1 MNWLK
6 RFDHHIF
13 KKSLNFSPVSLT
25 NRWMKRISV
34 SGNGGMVWI
43 MIAAMLITFDATR
56 QIGLQCIFALVVTTA
71 IGEGFLKH
79 IFRRPRPYVT
89 HGPIHLVIPMP
100 SGFSFPSG
108 HTASSVA
115 AALVIAQIG
124 PTQALLAS
132 AYAALMGFSRIYLK
146 AHYLTDVVVGAVVG
160 YFCGKLSIWL
170 YPLIF

>member
-1 MNWLK
+1 
-6 RFDHHIF
+6 
-13 KKSLNFSPVSLT
+13 
-25 NRWMKRISV
+25 
-34 SGNGGMVWI
+34 
-43 MIAAMLITFDATR
+43 
-56 QIGLQCIFALVVTTA
+56 
-71 IGEGFLKH
+71 
-79 IFRRPRPYVT
+79 
-89 HGPIHLVIPMP
+89 MP

-160 YFCGKLSIWL
+160 YFCGKFSIWL